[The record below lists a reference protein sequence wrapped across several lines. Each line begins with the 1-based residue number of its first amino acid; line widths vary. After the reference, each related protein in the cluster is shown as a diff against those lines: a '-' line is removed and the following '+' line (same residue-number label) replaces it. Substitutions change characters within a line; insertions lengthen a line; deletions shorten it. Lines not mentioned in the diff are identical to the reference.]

1 MDAPLFSGV
10 PEGRMAVHT
19 EGAVEEAAAARVA
32 ARKGQFL
39 GILGAVTAISIWAGW
54 QIATRH
60 SASTSLTPFDLA
72 FLRYGVASLLLA
84 PVLLRSGLLPKP
96 AKLWTIA
103 GMVAGA
109 GLPFGLVAMAGARLA
124 PVAHMGS
131 IMPTTVPMFVML
143 FGALWFGE
151 RPTRTHFI
159 GFALIFAG
167 VAAIIG
173 PSLGDAAGSWRGD
186 LLFVCGGA
194 LWAVYTFGIR
204 QSGLTGWQAAAVL
217 NAWSFLLLL
226 PIWYLSGNSGFLVAS
241 WQELAMQVLWQGIL
255 SGVVGIAAYSLAV
268 RRLGVTVAAAFSA
281 LVPAMSSFGGMLFL
295 GESLSPLAVGAL
307 LLVTVGFLFASG
319 GGAPAGGAGKE
330 AGRSPFVRL
339 KPKAWALTRFAS
351 SASTPACEGWAG
363 GLSTCPARACPS
375 SPAAA

>member
-1 MDAPLFSGV
+1 
-10 PEGRMAVHT
+10 MAVHT
-19 EGAVEEAAAARVA
+19 EGAVDANAAARTPV
-32 ARKGQFL
+32 RDGRLL
-39 GILGAVTAISIWAGW
+39 GILAALTAISIWAGW

-84 PVLLRSGLLPKP
+84 PVLLRNGLLPRKANP
-96 AKLWTIA
+96 WTIA
-103 GMVAGA
+103 AMVAGA

-124 PVAHMGS
+124 PVAHMGA

-143 FGALWFGE
+143 LGALWFGE
-151 RPTRTHFI
+151 RATRVHLV
-159 GFALIFAG
+159 GFALILAG

-226 PIWYLSGNSGFLVAS
+226 PIWYLSGDSGFLTAP
-241 WQELAMQVLWQGIL
+241 WQELAMQVLWQGVL

-281 LVPAMSSFGGMLFL
+281 LVPAMSSFGGMLLL
-295 GESLSPLAVGAL
+295 GERLTPLAIGAL
-307 LLVTVGFLFASG
+307 VLVTAGFLFASG
-319 GGAPAGGAGKE
+319 AVGALAGV
-330 AGRSPFVRL
+330 GRR
-339 KPKAWALTRFAS
+339 R
-351 SASTPACEGWAG
+351 G
-363 GLSTCPARACPS
+363 
-375 SPAAA
+375 

>member
-1 MDAPLFSGV
+1 
-10 PEGRMAVHT
+10 MAVHT
-19 EGAVEEAAAARVA
+19 EGAVDANAAARTPV
-32 ARKGQFL
+32 RDGRLL
-39 GILGAVTAISIWAGW
+39 GILAALTAISIWAGW

-84 PVLLRSGLLPKP
+84 PVLLRSGLLPRKANP
-96 AKLWTIA
+96 WTIA
-103 GMVAGA
+103 AMVAGA

-124 PVAHMGS
+124 PVAHMGA

-151 RPTRTHFI
+151 RATRVHLV
-159 GFALIFAG
+159 GFALILAG

-226 PIWYLSGNSGFLVAS
+226 PIWYLSGDSGFLTAP
-241 WQELAMQVLWQGIL
+241 WQELAMQVLWQGVL

-281 LVPAMSSFGGMLFL
+281 LVPAMSSFGGMLLL
-295 GESLSPLAVGAL
+295 GESLAPLAIGAL
-307 LLVTVGFLFASG
+307 VLVTIGFLFASG
-319 GGAPAGGAGKE
+319 AVGALAG
-330 AGRSPFVRL
+330 
-339 KPKAWALTRFAS
+339 
-351 SASTPACEGWAG
+351 
-363 GLSTCPARACPS
+363 ARRRRG
-375 SPAAA
+375 

>member
-10 PEGRMAVHT
+10 PEGRMSVHT

-319 GGAPAGGAGKE
+319 AVGALAGAG
-330 AGRSPFVRL
+330 RR
-339 KPKAWALTRFAS
+339 
-351 SASTPACEGWAG
+351 G
-363 GLSTCPARACPS
+363 G
-375 SPAAA
+375 